1 MNENIWISIEISLT
15 FVSKGPINNF
25 PTLVQ
30 KNGLAPIRRQAIIW
44 NNDGWITDAYM
55 RQVASMSYEN

>member
-1 MNENIWISIEISLT
+1 MNENNWISIEISLK

-55 RQVASMSYEN
+55 R